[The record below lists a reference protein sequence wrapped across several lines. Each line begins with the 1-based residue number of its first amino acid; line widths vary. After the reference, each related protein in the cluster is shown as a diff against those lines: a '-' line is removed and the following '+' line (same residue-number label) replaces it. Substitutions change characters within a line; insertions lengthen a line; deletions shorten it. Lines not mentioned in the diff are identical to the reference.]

1 MEIKKILFPTD
12 FTEGAL
18 AALPHAVD
26 LAKSYKAKLFLLHVI
41 YDMSMSTGLN
51 IPHVSFDALYDEME
65 KGARK
70 ELENFGG
77 ELRDGLNDVECSVVR
92 GVHYEEILKFAEE
105 KGVDLIVM
113 GTQGRSGL
121 DRVIFGSTA
130 EKVVR
135 NSDRPVL
142 TVKNQKGK

>member
-1 MEIKKILFPTD
+1 MEIKKSFFLPTSRRRAGG
-12 FTEGAL
+12 T
-18 AALPHAVD
+18 AACCGSR
-26 LAKSYKAKLFLLHVI
+26 KSYKAKLFLLHVI

-92 GVHYEEILKFAEE
+92 GCPL
-105 KGVDLIVM
+105 
-113 GTQGRSGL
+113 
-121 DRVIFGSTA
+121 
-130 EKVVR
+130 
-135 NSDRPVL
+135 
-142 TVKNQKGK
+142 

>member
-1 MEIKKILFPTD
+1 ME
-12 FTEGAL
+12 
-18 AALPHAVD
+18 
-26 LAKSYKAKLFLLHVI
+26 
-41 YDMSMSTGLN
+41 N
-51 IPHVSFDALYDEME
+51 
-65 KGARK
+65 GARK

-92 GVHYEEILKFAEE
+92 GVPYEEILKFAEE

>member
-1 MEIKKILFPTD
+1 MQCCQGCP
-12 FTEGAL
+12 
-18 AALPHAVD
+18 
-26 LAKSYKAKLFLLHVI
+26 
-41 YDMSMSTGLN
+41 
-51 IPHVSFDALYDEME
+51 
-65 KGARK
+65 
-70 ELENFGG
+70 
-77 ELRDGLNDVECSVVR
+77 
-92 GVHYEEILKFAEE
+92 YEEILKFAEE

-135 NSDRPVL
+135 NSDCPVL

>member
-1 MEIKKILFPTD
+1 
-12 FTEGAL
+12 
-18 AALPHAVD
+18 
-26 LAKSYKAKLFLLHVI
+26 
-41 YDMSMSTGLN
+41 
-51 IPHVSFDALYDEME
+51 
-65 KGARK
+65 
-70 ELENFGG
+70 
-77 ELRDGLNDVECSVVR
+77 
-92 GVHYEEILKFAEE
+92 
-105 KGVDLIVM
+105 M